1 MSSFLFLLYSSP
13 THFSFPSSLSPLLL
27 LPSPELTA
35 LSRALPCVGNCH
47 AAVLQTHGVL
57 TFLFRILP
65 GVCERS
71 FGIHVA
77 EMAGFPPHV
86 VALAQQK
93 LREFEGE
100 ESDEKQ
106 DADTPQLSIQPAAP
120 SRARESIDEVV
131 DSLSHFDIDNSTTD
145 QALSLLTTL
154 ASD

>member
-1 MSSFLFLLYSSP
+1 
-13 THFSFPSSLSPLLL
+13 
-27 LPSPELTA
+27 
-35 LSRALPCVGNCH
+35 
-47 AAVLQTHGVL
+47 
-57 TFLFRILP
+57 
-65 GVCERS
+65 
-71 FGIHVA
+71 
-77 EMAGFPPHV
+77 MAGFPPHV